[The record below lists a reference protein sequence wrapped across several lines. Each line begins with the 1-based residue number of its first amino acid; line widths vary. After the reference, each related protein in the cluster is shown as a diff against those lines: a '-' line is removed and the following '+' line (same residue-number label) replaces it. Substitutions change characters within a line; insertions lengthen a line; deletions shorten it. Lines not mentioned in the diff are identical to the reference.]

1 MLRLQIVFLPKVM
14 PSWRR
19 GGNKRDAGAEM
30 EKNDNE
36 ANGTQEEVT
45 LQSLM
50 EFAISMHE
58 KLETALEGLAN
69 DPEREEGEGEKL
81 QGNDEDG
88 EDHLL
93 ELASRLETGMKCF
106 QRQVETTDKRVENLV
121 IQYDALIP

>member
-1 MLRLQIVFLPKVM
+1 M

-69 DPEREEGEGEKL
+69 DPEREEGRSCKGTMKTVKIICWSSQVDWK
-81 QGNDEDG
+81 QG
-88 EDHLL
+88 
-93 ELASRLETGMKCF
+93 
-106 QRQVETTDKRVENLV
+106 
-121 IQYDALIP
+121 